1 MDNKTKKRRKATQKA
16 RRTREKNYKIVA
28 EQIFPVWWNEHKTE
42 FEPDEKYVTLYG
54 KVESDST
61 KGEKRVQKGKPNP
74 GIIITNYG
82 KVFSIKSGKVESEAL
97 DSVKKGKETYYVV
110 SASNTSLQRAIW
122 FSFAYDAI
130 DRGDYESMP
139 KAFVWNNFWW
149 KQNKRKD
156 KKTLKELYEAKT
168 EKKEGIIATYET
180 HHIDLNKQNNVLSN
194 LELIQEIVK
203 DKTIEEWQDK
213 GFKIAMNFH
222 SMLHSD
228 LNALAKSLNKEG
240 LLTAESYGLFEL
252 FVDMSNDKPDLKV
265 GLDGSVPYKDHKI
278 FPSVVQE
285 IDKSGKTY
293 SDLQSADLLYTDKLG
308 DKKTELL
315 DEIVSTY
322 EAQRSAILAT
332 GRTLKDAWN
341 YIRNVQVSGHYFK
354 VERIGETREDVE
366 NQEH

>member
-1 MDNKTKKRRKATQKA
+1 MDNKTKKRRKTTRKA
-16 RRTREKNYKIVA
+16 RKTRENNYKTVA
-28 EQIFPVWWNEHKTE
+28 EQIFPIWWNEHKSE
-42 FEPDEKYVTLYG
+42 LEPDEKYVTLYG

-61 KGEKRVQKGKPNP
+61 KGEDRIQKGKPNP

-82 KVFSIKSGKVESEAL
+82 KVFSTKSGKVEREVL
-97 DSVKKGKETYYVV
+97 DSVKKGKETYYIV

-139 KAFVWNNFWW
+139 KVFVWNNFWW

-156 KKTLKELYEAKT
+156 KKTLKDLYEAKT
-168 EKKEGIIATYET
+168 EKKEGFIATYET
-180 HHIDLNKQNNVLSN
+180 HHIDLNRQNNVLSN

-213 GFKIAMNFH
+213 GFKIVMNFH

-240 LLTAESYGLFEL
+240 LLTAESYGLFEM
-252 FVDMSNDKPDLKV
+252 FKDMSNDNPDLGV
-265 GLDGSVPYKDHKI
+265 VDGSIYYKDHRI
-278 FPSVVQE
+278 WPPVVAS
-285 IDKSGKTY
+285 IDKNGKPY
-293 SDLQSADLLYTDKLG
+293 NDLQSGDVLYTDKLG

-315 DEIVSTY
+315 NDIVNTY
-322 EAQRSAILAT
+322 EMQRSAILAT
-332 GRTLKDAWN
+332 GRTLKEAWID
-341 YIRNVQVSGHYFK
+341 IRNVQVDDYWFK
-354 VERIGETREDVE
+354 VERIGESIEVVE
-366 NQEH
+366 QQAH